1 MRESIAGDESSNA
14 MTADENTQVVGSR
27 GTPHSQTTDSTSTAQ
42 KPRFGLPPDFVPRF
56 QRAGRFVLLDENIYS
71 LPDGRE
77 FVPTTPTGTLAG
89 NRHLY
94 ALVTVEQY
102 GRGSKGSVFVTL
114 DGRVFDYSVV
124 QTDPDREMFDTGY
137 TIHHLKRTGRY
148 APSVRIKKTDRQKT
162 LKKKAG
168 V

>member
-1 MRESIAGDESSNA
+1 MRTPKSSEAVVRLIPKRLTLRLLHKNPDLDSLKILFLAFNA
-14 MTADENTQVVGSR
+14 PADS
-27 GTPHSQTTDSTSTAQ
+27 
-42 KPRFGLPPDFVPRF
+42 
-56 QRAGRFVLLDENIYS
+56 
-71 LPDGRE
+71 PDGRE
-77 FVPTTPTGTLAG
+77 FVPSTPKGPLAG
-89 NRHLY
+89 DRHLY
-94 ALVTVEQY
+94 ALVTVEQF
-102 GRGSKGSVFVTL
+102 GRGSRGSVFVTL

-148 APSVRIKKTDRQKT
+148 ASSVPIKKTDRQKT